1 MTKIGVFDSG
11 IGGLSVLDEALRQF
25 PGNEYVY
32 LADSVNAPYGE
43 RPSEWVENRSLKLC
57 SWLIEDQGCD
67 AIVLACNTATA
78 QAIAVIRDS
87 FPNTPVIGVEPGI
100 KPAAALS
107 PSKKIG
113 VLATQSTL
121 SSEKFKRL
129 LESLIV
135 DCQVITQAGLGLVP
149 YIERGDLNH
158 PELEKLI
165 TNYIQ
170 TFVDFGADTL
180 VLGCTHYPFLIP
192 IIKKKFGHQLKV
204 IDTSAA
210 IIQQLGR
217 KIRIEPH
224 GKTTQVKLFTTGDAK
239 LILDQANHLVR
250 SKNPLAEFESVSINL

>member
-25 PGNEYVY
+25 SGHEYVY
-32 LADSVNAPYGE
+32 LADSANAPYGE
-43 RPSEWVENRSLKLC
+43 RLSEWVANRSLKLC

-67 AIVLACNTATA
+67 AIVVACNTATA

-107 PSKKIG
+107 PRKKIG

-129 LESLIV
+129 LESLLG
-135 DCQVITQAGLGLVP
+135 DCQVITQAGLGLVQF
-149 YIERGDLNH
+149 IERGDLKH

-165 TNYIQ
+165 TNYVQ
-170 TFVDFGADTL
+170 TFVDFGADTI

-192 IIKKKFGHQLKV
+192 IIKKKFGCQLNV
-204 IDTSAA
+204 IDTSSA

-217 KIRIEPH
+217 KTGIEPSDE
-224 GKTTQVKLFTTGDAK
+224 TTQVILFTTGDAK
-239 LILDQANHLVR
+239 LILDQTNHLIH
-250 SKNPLAEFESVSINL
+250 SKSPLTEFRAFSINL

>member
-25 PGNEYVY
+25 PGHEYVY
-32 LADSVNAPYGE
+32 LADSANAPYGE
-43 RPSEWVENRSLKLC
+43 RPSEWVANRSLKLC
-57 SWLIEDQGCD
+57 SWLIEEQECD
-67 AIVLACNTATA
+67 AIVVACNTATA

-129 LESLIV
+129 LDSLV
-135 DCQVITQAGLGLVP
+135 GDCEFITQAGLELVP

-165 TNYIQ
+165 TQYVQ
-170 TFVDFGADTL
+170 TFIDYGADTL

-192 IIKKKFGHQLKV
+192 IIKKNFGHQLHV

-217 KIRIEPH
+217 KTGIEPLN
-224 GKTTQVKLFTTGDAK
+224 KTTQVRLFTTGDAQ
-239 LILDQANHLVR
+239 LILDQAHHLVH
-250 SKNPLAEFESVSINL
+250 SKNPLTAFEAFSINL